1 MLLPWRC
8 VLGSLGL
15 APLLLA
21 AHTVMRPQVLGA
33 RDDEEEDL
41 GENAHVLF
49 AGSFNPM
56 HSGHLALLA
65 HAARRHPRSK
75 VFACV
80 AYNPSKA
87 YAVSPQVRCGARGE
101 HPLATA
107 AHTQV
112 IPHHKWHM
120 ARDSSAQRDTLQ
132 HGVARRAQRSASTAT
147 GTHPNP
153 TEQVRCELVA
163 SMVAAAGLTDRV
175 EAVVVPQ
182 YPWRFGLRRGVVIM
196 YRGVRTW
203 QKDGT
208 AESVLAALNVVGPLL
223 LAAALPPDTR
233 YIEASPELLDLSST
247 MVRKRAA
254 AGESLVGLVP
264 KSVEARVAELYSR

>member
-8 VLGSLGL
+8 VLGGLGL

-21 AHTVMRPQVLGA
+21 AHTAMRPRVLGA
-33 RDDEEEDL
+33 RDDEQEDL

-56 HSGHLALLA
+56 HSGHLALLS

-101 HPLATA
+101 HPLGTT

-112 IPHHKWHM
+112 LTHHTRHI
-120 ARDSSAQRDTLQ
+120 ACCGT
-132 HGVARRAQRSASTAT
+132 ARRGAR
-147 GTHPNP
+147 
-153 TEQVRCELVA
+153 
-163 SMVAAAGLTDRV
+163 
-175 EAVVVPQ
+175 
-182 YPWRFGLRRGVVIM
+182 
-196 YRGVRTW
+196 
-203 QKDGT
+203 GT
-208 AESVLAALNVVGPLL
+208 ARRLQWVTQPQPNQAGAL
-223 LAAALPPDTR
+223 
-233 YIEASPELLDLSST
+233 
-247 MVRKRAA
+247 RA
-254 AGESLVGLVP
+254 
-264 KSVEARVAELYSR
+264 RC